1 MFIRSKLIIS
11 AVVSLTAIVAMFGL
25 QRYMASAQ
33 TELSMASKNIIEIE
47 KQILELRKEEK
58 DFFSRLDMKYVANH
72 KQTVKHTF
80 ELIQQV
86 EGILRSRG
94 INTQRFDNL
103 EQSLAH
109 YQNIFSS
116 IVELQTEI
124 GLTPTSGLYGQLRTA
139 VHSVEQELA
148 KNNQD
153 SIAVV
158 MLQLRRNEKDFMLR
172 RDIKYVE
179 KFDKNID
186 KFVQILTRSS
196 LNSDLIQQLE
206 QKIKQYQQDFKLLVA
221 KAQQFGLTANE
232 GKMADLRAII
242 QATEQ
247 NTRQLEL
254 QANTYIAD
262 AEQQSVVWSFAIFSM
277 IAITLAVTTMLI
289 IRSIMVPVD
298 NITSVI
304 SSIEKNK
311 DLSLRCDESGQDEL
325 SLISHHVNRMLLTFQ
340 ALIQQVNESIVAMNE
355 SCHELSHNASLASEG
370 GVRQLNETD
379 MVATAVTEMVAT
391 IDEIAKNTELAATK
405 ASETHANAQSG
416 QQGVELTVQKITL
429 LAKQLVDTAAVV
441 TELERDSTT
450 IGGVLDVIRG
460 IADQTNLLA
469 LNAAIEAARAGEQG
483 RGFAVVADEVRSLAM
498 RTQTSTQ
505 EISSIISTLQ
515 ARTHSIVN
523 LMQESQQQ
531 GRESAE
537 QSAIAGDVLR
547 TITNDVT
554 NIMDMST
561 QIAAAIEEQ
570 SMVAAEV
577 GKNVVVIRDIADGS
591 SQAAGANAAASEDL
605 RIRAKALQEA
615 VSQFSV

>member
-25 QRYMASAQ
+25 QRYMAAVQ
-33 TELSMASKNIIEIE
+33 TELSMASTNIIEVE

-72 KQTVKHTF
+72 KQIVKNTF

-86 EGILRSRG
+86 EGILHSRG

-103 EQSLAH
+103 EQSLAR
-109 YQNIFSS
+109 YQNLFSS

-148 KNNQD
+148 KYNQD

>member
-25 QRYMASAQ
+25 QRYMAAVQ
-33 TELSMASKNIIEIE
+33 TELSMASTNIIKVE

-80 ELIQQV
+80 ELIKQV
-86 EGILRSRG
+86 EGILHSRG

-109 YQNIFSS
+109 YQNVFSS

-148 KNNQD
+148 KYNQD

-196 LNSDLIQQLE
+196 LNTDLIQQLE

-232 GKMADLRAII
+232 GKIADLRAII

-370 GVRQLNETD
+370 GGRQLNETD

-429 LAKQLVDTAAVV
+429 LAKQLVDSAAVV

-537 QSAIAGDVLR
+537 QAAIAGEVLR

-591 SQAAGANAAASEDL
+591 SQAAGANAAASEEL

>member
-262 AEQQSVVWSFAIFSM
+262 AEQQSVVLSVAIFLI

-325 SLISHHVNRMLLTFQ
+325 SRISHHVNRMLLTFQ
-340 ALIQQVNESIVAMNE
+340 TLIQQVNESIVAMNE

-370 GVRQLNETD
+370 GIRQLNETD
-379 MVATAVTEMVAT
+379 MVATAVTEMGAT

-429 LAKQLVDTAAVV
+429 LAQQLVDSAAVV

-531 GRESAE
+531 GRESVE
-537 QSAIAGDVLR
+537 QVAIAGEVLR

-577 GKNVVVIRDIADGS
+577 NKNVVVIRDIADGS
-591 SQAAGANAAASEDL
+591 SQAAGANAAASEDV

>member
-25 QRYMASAQ
+25 QRYMAAVQ
-33 TELSMASKNIIEIE
+33 TELSMASTNIIEVE

-72 KQTVKHTF
+72 KQIVKNTF

-86 EGILRSRG
+86 EGILHSRG

-103 EQSLAH
+103 EQSLAR
-109 YQNIFSS
+109 YQNLFSS

-148 KNNQD
+148 KYNQD

-196 LNSDLIQQLE
+196 LNAEIIQQLE

-221 KAQQFGLTANE
+221 KAQQFGLTENE

-577 GKNVVVIRDIADGS
+577 GNNVVVIRDIADGS

>member
-25 QRYMASAQ
+25 QRYMAAVQ
-33 TELSMASKNIIEIE
+33 TELSMASTNIIKVE

-80 ELIQQV
+80 ELIKQV
-86 EGILRSRG
+86 EGILHSRG

-109 YQNIFSS
+109 YQNVFSS

-148 KNNQD
+148 KYNQD

-196 LNSDLIQQLE
+196 LNTDLIQQLE

-370 GVRQLNETD
+370 GGRQLNETD

-429 LAKQLVDTAAVV
+429 LAKQLVDSAAVV

-537 QSAIAGDVLR
+537 QAAIAGEVLR

-591 SQAAGANAAASEDL
+591 SQAAGANAAASEEL

>member
-25 QRYMASAQ
+25 QRYMAAVQ
-33 TELSMASKNIIEIE
+33 TELSMASTNIIEVE

-72 KQTVKHTF
+72 KQIVKNTF

-86 EGILRSRG
+86 EGILHSRG

-103 EQSLAH
+103 EQSLAR
-109 YQNIFSS
+109 YQNLFSS

-148 KNNQD
+148 KYNQD

-196 LNSDLIQQLE
+196 LNAEIIQQLE

-577 GKNVVVIRDIADGS
+577 GNNVVVIRDIADGS

>member
-25 QRYMASAQ
+25 QRYMAAVQ
-33 TELSMASKNIIEIE
+33 TELSMASTNIIEVE

-72 KQTVKHTF
+72 KQIVKNTF

-86 EGILRSRG
+86 EGILHSRG

-103 EQSLAH
+103 EQSLAR
-109 YQNIFSS
+109 YQNVFSS

-148 KNNQD
+148 KYNQD

-196 LNSDLIQQLE
+196 LNAELIQQLE

>member
-25 QRYMASAQ
+25 QRYMAAVQ
-33 TELSMASKNIIEIE
+33 TELSMASTNIIEVE

-72 KQTVKHTF
+72 KQIVKNTF

-86 EGILRSRG
+86 EGILHSRG

-103 EQSLAH
+103 EQSLAR
-109 YQNIFSS
+109 YQNVFSS

-148 KNNQD
+148 KYNQD

-196 LNSDLIQQLE
+196 LNSELIQKLE
-206 QKIKQYQQDFKLLVA
+206 KKIKQYQQDFKLLVA

-591 SQAAGANAAASEDL
+591 SQAAGANAAASEDV

>member
-262 AEQQSVVWSFAIFSM
+262 AEQQSVVLSVAIFLI

-325 SLISHHVNRMLLTFQ
+325 SRISHHVNRMLLTFQ
-340 ALIQQVNESIVAMNE
+340 TLIQQVNESIVAMNE

-379 MVATAVTEMVAT
+379 MVATAVTEMGAT

-429 LAKQLVDTAAVV
+429 LAQQLVDSAAVV

-531 GRESAE
+531 GRESVE
-537 QSAIAGDVLR
+537 QVAIAGEVLR

-577 GKNVVVIRDIADGS
+577 NKNVVVIRDIADGS
-591 SQAAGANAAASEDL
+591 SQAAGANAAASEDV